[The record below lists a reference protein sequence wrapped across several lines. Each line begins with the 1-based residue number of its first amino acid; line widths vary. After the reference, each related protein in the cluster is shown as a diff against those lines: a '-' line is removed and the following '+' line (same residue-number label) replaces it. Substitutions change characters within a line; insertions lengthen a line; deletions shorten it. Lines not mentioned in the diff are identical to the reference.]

1 MRREQISSPSWKQIR
16 VRSSSLPRIK
26 IEQAAHQSSWAN
38 SWLPQNERAPSQ
50 AQTEPMTTNRR
61 TIHRHGSMHRSS
73 NNNSSTL
80 MSPIMTDRA
89 LSPQRPRLSL
99 LRTPVLTLALL
110 KLDEQL
116 LPYCQYLKDAS
127 YENVAAACALLD
139 SAVSTASP
147 HASERLGSPSSGY
160 HVGSPMASSTG
171 SRSPRSPIAAWLTG
185 SSDSFSPSNNG
196 LSASALALEGEWEK
210 VVVPFFLL
218 AGAEA
223 VYADIGHSA
232 DDKRIARNLIGLYTR
247 IHKDLRLVRQMLCD
261 PFALPSEDAQH
272 RQGQQPPQQLQ
283 PPLTPSTATPTLTM
297 YIERASK
304 VATSLDALAN
314 IAEMRCQMIQL
325 HSSMWSSSSSSK
337 KHGSVTV
344 SIGPD
349 FSELGRSFHDML
361 PNVPQVGAHA
371 QPMCD
376 ALDRELKAWV
386 YLMETAFGLERCRY
400 VNFVK

>member
-1 MRREQISSPSWKQIR
+1 
-16 VRSSSLPRIK
+16 
-26 IEQAAHQSSWAN
+26 
-38 SWLPQNERAPSQ
+38 
-50 AQTEPMTTNRR
+50 MTTNRGN
-61 TIHRHGSMHRSS
+61 IHRHGSMHRSS
-73 NNNSSTL
+73 NNNSSNSSTL
-80 MSPIMTDRA
+80 VSPIMTDRA

-160 HVGSPMASSTG
+160 HVGSPLASSPG

-185 SSDSFSPSNNG
+185 STDSFSPSNNG

-210 VVVPFFLL
+210 VVAPFFLL

-223 VYADIGHSA
+223 VYADLGHSA
-232 DDKRIARNLIGLYTR
+232 DDRRIARNLIGLYTR
-247 IHKDLRLVRQMLCD
+247 IHKDMRLVRQMLCD
-261 PFALPSEDAQH
+261 PFAVPSEDAQH
-272 RQGQQPPQQLQ
+272 RQGQQQPQQLQ
-283 PPLTPSTATPTLTM
+283 PPLTPPSTTPTLTM
-297 YIERASK
+297 YLERASK
-304 VATSLDALAN
+304 VALSLDALAN
-314 IAEMRCQMIQL
+314 MAEMRCHMIQL
-325 HSSMWSSSSSSK
+325 HSSMWSLSNSSSK
-337 KHGSVTV
+337 NQESVAVPT
-344 SIGPD
+344 GPD

-361 PNVPQVGAHA
+361 PNVPQDGAHA

-400 VNFVK
+400 VYFVSLRLVSTRLVGGILAVSQWTKIKTIFVVF